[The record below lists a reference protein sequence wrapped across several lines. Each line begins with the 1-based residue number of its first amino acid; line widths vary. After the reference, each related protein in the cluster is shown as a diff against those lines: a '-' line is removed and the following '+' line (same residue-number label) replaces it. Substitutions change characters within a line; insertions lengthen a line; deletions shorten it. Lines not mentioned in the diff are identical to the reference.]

1 MQNAGE
7 DAHQDAALV
16 VVPLSSGCF
25 MQPDEFPANTI
36 LGKLRGHEVFSE
48 PSFRLSEYSK
58 ERVSGTAQ
66 CQLSASVRD
75 RENGKAVNAGAQP
88 LLEAAGAREERRP

>member
-25 MQPDEFPANTI
+25 VQPDVFPANPI
-36 LGKLRGHEVFSE
+36 LGNSE
-48 PSFRLSEYSK
+48 SQGK
-58 ERVSGTAQ
+58 KAGA
-66 CQLSASVRD
+66 VRD
-75 RENGKAVNAGAQP
+75 PGSFLSSV
-88 LLEAAGAREERRP
+88 